1 MKVKVS
7 LYGTL
12 GQNMPGYRHSQ
23 GIEVEIPDGATVKD
37 LLAHLE
43 ILESL
48 GAVVIVEG
56 KILNGDDVIM
66 GEVPVNILQAI
77 RGGCYNQFYGLS
89 IVRKGE
95 KVICKYY

>member
-1 MKVKVS
+1 VIVKVN

-12 GQNMPGYRHSQ
+12 GQNIPGYRHLQ
-23 GIEVEIPDGATVKD
+23 GIVVEIPDGATVKD

-43 ILESL
+43 ISESL
-48 GAVVIVEG
+48 RAVVIAEG
-56 KILNGDDVIM
+56 RILNGDDVIM

-77 RGGCYNQFYGLS
+77 RGGCQNKYYGLS